1 MGPSRKDGSA
11 YALVAGVMKSAVKSA
26 IKNLLVCLSVFASL
40 AAGSQRTLAVQT
52 APLSWNPSSD
62 TNVIGYR
69 IYYGPACQSYTNS
82 VTVGNVTNAV
92 ITGLADGCTYYFAA
106 KSYDSAGNESEFSNE
121 ASISSSSVAATGVVS
136 LGTSPFD
143 TSGGRYRF
151 SLGNGAPVG
160 VSINPTNGILNWAPG
175 LSYGST
181 TNYIQVII
189 ADSQTQSSPMIE
201 TLVVTVGAIP
211 TGDYLVLSLPTT
223 AVQAGQ
229 FATVP
234 VCLNSSAGAT
244 NLLFTFAWPANAL
257 TNVSLTLNDPNLSGA
272 AFAVNGILNVEI
284 SNGSI
289 AAGSNVIGQ
298 LQFQAIAG
306 QDSAI
311 VSVPG
316 SGSQCV
322 KADSSIYT
330 NAVGSGFE
338 VAVIGAQPLLEPA
351 PSATTDNVLTI
362 YGNPQ
367 STYQVETATNLTSP
381 VTWGLAV
388 TFTQTNLTQTVS
400 VPNGSPVVFYRLVQQ

>member
-1 MGPSRKDGSA
+1 
-11 YALVAGVMKSAVKSA
+11 
-26 IKNLLVCLSVFASL
+26 
-40 AAGSQRTLAVQT
+40 
-52 APLSWNPSSD
+52 
-62 TNVIGYR
+62 
-69 IYYGPACQSYTNS
+69 
-82 VTVGNVTNAV
+82 
-92 ITGLADGCTYYFAA
+92 
-106 KSYDSAGNESEFSNE
+106 
-121 ASISSSSVAATGVVS
+121 
-136 LGTSPFD
+136 
-143 TSGGRYRF
+143 
-151 SLGNGAPVG
+151 VG

-289 AAGSNVIGQ
+289 AAGSSHRRAGFGHRFCAGFGVAMCQSG
-298 LQFQAIAG
+298 FQHLHQRGRFRFRSCGDWCSAAAG
-306 QDSAI
+306 A
-311 VSVPG
+311 G
-316 SGSQCV
+316 
-322 KADSSIYT
+322 
-330 NAVGSGFE
+330 AVG
-338 VAVIGAQPLLEPA
+338 
-351 PSATTDNVLTI
+351 DD
-362 YGNPQ
+362 
-367 STYQVETATNLTSP
+367 
-381 VTWGLAV
+381 
-388 TFTQTNLTQTVS
+388 
-400 VPNGSPVVFYRLVQQ
+400 

>member
-1 MGPSRKDGSA
+1 
-11 YALVAGVMKSAVKSA
+11 MKSTAKTA
-26 IKNLLVCLSVFASL
+26 TKNLLACLFVFVSL
-40 AAGSQRTLAVQT
+40 AVASQRTFAVQS
-52 APLSWNPSSD
+52 APLSWNPSGD
-62 TNVIGYR
+62 TNVAGYR
-69 IYYGPACQSYTNS
+69 VYYGGASQSYTNS
-82 VTVGNVTNAV
+82 VTVGNVTNTV
-92 ITGLADGCTYYFAA
+92 ISGLVDGCTYYFAA

-121 ASISSSSVAATGVVS
+121 ASISSSSVAATGEIS
-136 LGTSPFD
+136 LSTSPFD
-143 TSGGRYRF
+143 TSGGQYLF
-151 SLGNGAPVG
+151 SLANGAPVG

-189 ADSQTQSSPMIE
+189 TDSQTQSSSVIE
-201 TLVVTVGAIP
+201 TLVVTVGAAP
-211 TGDYLVLSLPTT
+211 TSEYLVLSLPTT

-234 VCLNSSAGAT
+234 VFLNSSAGAT
-244 NLLFTFAWPANAL
+244 NLLFTFAWPGNAL
-257 TNVSLTLNDPNLSGA
+257 TNVSLTLNDANMSGE
-272 AFAVNGILNVEI
+272 AFVVNGVLNVEI
-284 SNGSI
+284 SNGSF
-289 AAGSNVIGQ
+289 ASGSNVIGQ

-306 QDSAI
+306 QDSAM

-322 KADSSIYT
+322 KADSSLYT
-330 NAVGSGFE
+330 NVVCAGFE

-367 STYQVETATNLTSP
+367 STYQVETATNLSSP
-381 VTWGLAV
+381 VTWGPAV

-400 VPNGSPVVFYRLVQQ
+400 IPNSSPVVFYRLVQQ